1 MVPPGNKATRLSLV
15 NHTAKTIHHSSLSFF
30 QKQKHEKSMQKV
42 LMVKLNEYIF
52 LIDDD
57 DLLDKYNTI
66 WDKLSAEIKKRI

>member
-1 MVPPGNKATRLSLV
+1 
-15 NHTAKTIHHSSLSFF
+15 
-30 QKQKHEKSMQKV
+30 MQKV